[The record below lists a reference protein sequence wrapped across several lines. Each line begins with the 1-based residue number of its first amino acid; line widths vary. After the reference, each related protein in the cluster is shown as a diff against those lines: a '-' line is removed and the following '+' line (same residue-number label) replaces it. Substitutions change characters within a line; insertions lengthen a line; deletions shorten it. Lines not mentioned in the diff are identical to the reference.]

1 MSRTLSLA
9 LVQHACTEDRADNL
23 ARTVAGIRD
32 ARARGARLIL
42 LQELHRGVYFCQTED
57 KHRFDEAESIP
68 GPTTEALAS
77 LARELGCVI
86 VSSLFERRAPGLYHN
101 TAVVLDS
108 DGCIAGRYR
117 KMHIPDD
124 PGYYEKYYFTPGDQG
139 FTPID
144 TSLGRLGVM
153 VCWDQWYPEG
163 ARLMALAGAEMLLFP
178 TAIGWDPRDSAE
190 EKTRQ
195 RDAWMTIQRAHAV
208 ANGLPV
214 AVCNRSGDE
223 PDPSG
228 QSPGIRFW
236 GSSFVAGPQ
245 GEILAQAADN
255 AASVLVVE
263 LDLGRTEDV
272 RRAWPFLRD
281 RRVDAYQNLTRRFAD

>member
-1 MSRTLSLA
+1 MSRSIILG
-9 LVQHACTEDRADNL
+9 LVQHACTEDRADNM
-23 ARTVAGIRD
+23 ARTVAGIRE
-32 ARARGARLIL
+32 AHARGARLML
-42 LQELHRGVYFCQTED
+42 LQELHRGVYFCQTEEAR
-57 KHRFDEAESIP
+57 RFDEAESIP
-68 GPTTEALAS
+68 GPGTEALGA

-86 VSSLFERRAPGLYHN
+86 VASLFERRAPGLYHN

-108 DGCIAGRYR
+108 NGAIAGRYR

-139 FTPID
+139 FTPVD

-163 ARLMALAGAEMLLFP
+163 ARLMALAGADILLYP
-178 TAIGWDPRDSAE
+178 TAIGWDPRDADD
-190 EKTRQ
+190 EKARQ

-214 AVCNRSGDE
+214 AVCNRTGTE

-228 QSPGIRFW
+228 QTPGIAFW

-245 GEILAQAADN
+245 GEILAQAANDKP
-255 AASVLVVE
+255 SVLVAEVN
-263 LDLGRTEDV
+263 LARTENV

-281 RRVDAYQNLTRRFAD
+281 RRIDAYQNLTRRLAD